1 MVEKKLPKHI
11 LEKAIKSG
19 NKYGWK
25 VVDVIDAINSA
36 VESGLA
42 IIGGQIQFVFEDGI
56 CELYWLSYDSS
67 KRFKNEDWQEYSKR
81 TANDSIEKLKKIV
94 SRNIELEAV
103 ENFDFLKDK
112 KSNGIE
118 IYKNMIC
125 ILYFEEE

>member
-25 VVDVIDAINSA
+25 EVDVIDAINSA